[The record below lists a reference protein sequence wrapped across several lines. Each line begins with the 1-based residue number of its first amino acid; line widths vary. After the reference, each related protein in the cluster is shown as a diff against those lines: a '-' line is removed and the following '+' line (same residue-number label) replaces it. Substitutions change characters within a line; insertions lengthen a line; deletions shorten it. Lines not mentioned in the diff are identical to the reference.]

1 MNGKVVFKNAISRFE
16 EVINT
21 GLNHNNLKTE
31 DIGLL
36 IPHQA
41 NLRISQFIQKK
52 FNLSDDKVHNN
63 IMKYGNTTAASVI
76 IALTEAWE
84 QGKIKEN
91 DLVVLAAFGSGFTW
105 GSVILR
111 W

>member
-1 MNGKVVFKNAISRFE
+1 MHSEGEHADDLVMIAPNTNKWVTEIVSENDPEDSSYYPYMNGKVVFKNAISRFE

-41 NLRISQFIQKK
+41 NSRIINGF
-52 FNLSDDKVHNN
+52 
-63 IMKYGNTTAASVI
+63 
-76 IALTEAWE
+76 
-84 QGKIKEN
+84 KEN
-91 DLVVLAAFGSGFTW
+91 
-105 GSVILR
+105 
-111 W
+111 